1 MTHSTIAL
9 ACDWRLNT
17 LNQASIDKYEG
28 NYQVVKPC
36 LFIVLSVLIQAKL
49 VEEQAA
55 AKSAIMDDYDF
66 SEIFCVVS
74 GLDASA
80 PSDGSNL
87 AFSAGGYEIL
97 RQQIVKVIFE
107 GYWLAAEYVHVG
119 FKYTM
124 APIFGAEIGV
134 DAEDFL
140 NSCELGSLPI
150 VLQGRFHRVV
160 ASMSQAA

>member
-124 APIFGAEIGV
+124 A
-134 DAEDFL
+134 
-140 NSCELGSLPI
+140 SCTTS
-150 VLQGRFHRVV
+150 
-160 ASMSQAA
+160 